1 MKYSPSEVPFN
12 AVCNKRPYMLKQT
25 CKSQLEV
32 SLSMYD
38 LLLTPGIKGLKVAL
52 EIFKEQSHKTRSV
65 LPAVFFEKVVLN
77 IFRKILDDPLQSL
90 YSAYFT
96 FSTFKLANKLNTI
109 FPQISTAPN
118 TFKN

>member
-1 MKYSPSEVPFN
+1 
-12 AVCNKRPYMLKQT
+12 
-25 CKSQLEV
+25 
-32 SLSMYD
+32 MYN
-38 LLLTPGIKGLKVAL
+38 LLLAPGIKGLKVAL

-65 LPAVFFEKVVLN
+65 LAAVFFEKVVLK

-96 FSTFKLANKLNTI
+96 FSTFKLANQLNTV

-118 TFKN
+118 SFKN